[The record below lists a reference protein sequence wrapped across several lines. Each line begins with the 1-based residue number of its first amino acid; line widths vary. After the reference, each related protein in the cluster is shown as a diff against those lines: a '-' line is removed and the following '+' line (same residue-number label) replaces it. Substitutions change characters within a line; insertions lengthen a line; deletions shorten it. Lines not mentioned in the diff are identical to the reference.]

1 MGKKSRRPNRNNKPK
16 DIPAAA
22 STAAVVAALRQ
33 VITSATD
40 NAANLLFTTY
50 NQLCVSRDWEGLLE
64 LESEM
69 SAFAKTSE
77 SSHPSLAC
85 GINYNLGA
93 AHKEM
98 GREGGIEQASLY
110 FGNSIKLARKAGDN
124 EVLTKGMLSLATC
137 YVKMGRVD
145 EAMDLYMS
153 LCEEI
158 GKESMDPG
166 NILAFAENLQVNH
179 ETSQALTILK
189 EYLEVIARSW
199 GKRDQCGAY
208 YIIARLYHD
217 KNDFTKSND
226 YFERQLSI
234 AKETKNV
241 ESEHDALHG
250 LGHNYGSMGE
260 YDNAMECLK

>member
-1 MGKKSRRPNRNNKPK
+1 VIKSTTG
-16 DIPAAA
+16 D
-22 STAAVVAALRQ
+22 VAALDSDQSSQLRK
-33 VITSATD
+33 
-40 NAANLLFTTY
+40 NFK
-50 NQLCVSRDWEGLLE
+50 QLCVSRDWEGLLE

-69 SAFAKTSE
+69 SAFAKISE
-77 SSHPSLAC
+77 SSNPSLAC

-124 EVLTKGMLSLATC
+124 EMLTKGMLSLATC

-166 NILAFAENLQVNH
+166 NPQP
-179 ETSQALTILK
+179 QP
-189 EYLEVIARSW
+189 
-199 GKRDQCGAY
+199 
-208 YIIARLYHD
+208 
-217 KNDFTKSND
+217 
-226 YFERQLSI
+226 
-234 AKETKNV
+234 
-241 ESEHDALHG
+241 
-250 LGHNYGSMGE
+250 
-260 YDNAMECLK
+260 